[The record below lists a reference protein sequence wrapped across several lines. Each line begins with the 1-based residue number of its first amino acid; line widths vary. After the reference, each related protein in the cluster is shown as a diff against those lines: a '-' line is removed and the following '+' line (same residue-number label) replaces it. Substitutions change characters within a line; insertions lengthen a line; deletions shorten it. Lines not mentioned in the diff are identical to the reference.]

1 MLISALAF
9 GFAHLILIA
18 LGVGA
23 LFLIRMV
30 LFTSVV
36 GLIAGY
42 YQEKYDNHAYAIMVH
57 MAGNLMGLISI
68 LLR

>member
-1 MLISALAF
+1 
-9 GFAHLILIA
+9 
-18 LGVGA
+18 